1 MISRE
6 AIENAYVAACLAEID
21 ALKPGNVH
29 RFADGHRMT
38 VEDFLVSARVSAPA
52 IADPSLSTG
61 RRVLAAVRATRQAV
75 GTNTNLGI
83 ILLCA
88 PLASAAA
95 LEDRNLRNTVARI
108 LASMDI
114 EDTKAIFEA
123 IVLASPGGLGSASS
137 HDVREEP
144 RTTIVEAMREA
155 ADRDMIACQYA
166 TNFRD
171 IFDTGLKAYDEAED
185 RGERDMW
192 PTVFTYLAFLA
203 AFPDSHMARK
213 HGVDVAERVKAEAKI
228 IRSQIAESQDTARRT
243 RILLDFDAHL
253 KSDGLNPG
261 TSADLTVATLFAHSL
276 KVQLA

>member
-1 MISRE
+1 
-6 AIENAYVAACLAEID
+6 
-21 ALKPGNVH
+21 
-29 RFADGHRMT
+29 MT

-52 IADPSLSTG
+52 LTDPSLSTG
-61 RRVLAAVRATRQAV
+61 GRILAAVRATREAV

-88 PLASAAA
+88 PLASAAGR
-95 LEDRNLRNTVARI
+95 ENIGLREAVAHV
-108 LASMDI
+108 LASMDM

-137 HDVREEP
+137 HDVRDEP

-155 ADRDMIACQYA
+155 ADRDMIARQYA
-166 TNFRD
+166 SDFRD
-171 IFDTGLKAYDEAED
+171 VFETGLEAYDEAES

-203 AFPDSHMARK
+203 NFPDSHMARK
-213 HGVDVAERVKAEAKI
+213 HGIDIAERVKAEAKGI
-228 IRSQIAESQDTARRT
+228 LSQIGESQDTARRT

-253 KSDGLNPG
+253 KSNGFNPG